1 MMPESES
8 GNILLVWNRIGDYHA
23 ARFWALEKEL
33 GQSRVFIA
41 DLGGND
47 SLYKWQNPLQ
57 DHSSYFSLSDK
68 PVETEDSAERL
79 RRFKK
84 IVKEKKIT
92 CLGLAGYGQAEYR
105 KMLLWCWMNGI
116 SVVLFAE
123 SWYPGNRIVDFL
135 KGSFLRLACRGFLV
149 SGERAREHFKLRLGI
164 PEHSIQI
171 PYSVV
176 DNQHFL
182 GVNPDYTA
190 RKLLCVARF
199 SPEKN
204 LQNLITAFKNS
215 GIDKQ
220 GWTLEL
226 VGGGPLKKEL
236 AANFQHDKSLIFKE
250 WVSYENL
257 PELYASASF
266 FILPSLFEPWGL
278 VVNEAMSAGLPVAVS
293 NECGCAPDLVP
304 DNALHFPANNLQKL
318 EDLLKSIAGMST
330 EKLRHLGDSNRQ
342 LIQHFSPK
350 TWADAF
356 LGLMGFSAGKV
367 RIQ

>member
-1 MMPESES
+1 MPKSES
-8 GNILLVWNRIGDYHA
+8 GNILLIWNRIGDYHA
-23 ARFWALEKEL
+23 ARFNALEKEH
-33 GQSRVFIA
+33 GEGRVFIA

-47 SLYKWQNPLQ
+47 SLYKWKNPLQ
-57 DHSSYFSLSDK
+57 NHPSYFSLSDK

-84 IVKEKKIT
+84 IVRENKIT

-123 SWYPGNRIVDFL
+123 SWYPGKGILDL
-135 KGSFLRLACRGFLV
+135 MKGSVLRQACRGFLV
-149 SGERAREHFKLRLGI
+149 SGERAKAHFHQRLGI
-164 PEHSIQI
+164 PTNRIQI

-182 GVNPDYTA
+182 GVNPDYNA
-190 RKLLCVARF
+190 KKLLCVARF

-204 LQNLITAFKNS
+204 LPNLVKAFKTS
-215 GIDKQ
+215 GIDKL

-226 VGGGPLKKEL
+226 VGGGPQKKEI
-236 AANFQHDKSLIFKE
+236 AADFQNDKSLIFKE
-250 WVSYENL
+250 WVSYEDL
-257 PELYASASF
+257 PQLYASASF

-304 DNALHFPANNLQKL
+304 DSSFHFPANDLQKL
-318 EDLLKSIAGMST
+318 EDLLKTIAGMSP
-330 EKLRHLGDSNRQ
+330 EKLRHLGESNRQ
-342 LIQHFSPK
+342 LIQSFSPK
-350 TWADAF
+350 TWAEAF
-356 LGLMGFSAGKV
+356 LSLAGFSTV
-367 RIQ
+367 